1 MNIKENLKQAVQL
14 LKQANIEDSFVIAR
28 MLLAYTLQVKK
39 EYLITH
45 DLQEIVAV
53 QEQQYSCYLKR
64 IVEGTPL
71 QYITK
76 QQEFM
81 KLEFYVNKEVLI
93 PRADTEI
100 LVEEA
105 IKIAKKQEQ
114 AKVLDL
120 CTGSGAIGISIA
132 KYVKESEV
140 VLADISKKALQI
152 AKRNAKKNQVEEQ
165 IQIVETDL
173 FTNISSSFD
182 IIVSNPPYIKTEEI
196 KSLAKDV
203 QSQPI
208 LALDGG
214 TDGLEF
220 YKKIIREAYHYL
232 KPNGYLC
239 LEIGYEQKEQ
249 VIQLLEEVKQ
259 YKEIRGKKDLGGN
272 DRIVI
277 ARVR

>member
-220 YKKIIREAYHYL
+220 YKKIIQEAYHYL